1 MFMVSAVSVEVFPFI
16 FLLSDVSALTLM
28 LVGAQH
34 STIFIIWLIFCL
46 QLRFYFLLESFCE
59 KLIFFILL
67 RVMTTGLS
75 FR

>member
-34 STIFIIWLIFCL
+34 STIFIIWLVFCL
-46 QLRFYFLLESFCE
+46 
-59 KLIFFILL
+59 
-67 RVMTTGLS
+67 
-75 FR
+75 